1 MVANSFSYGIG
12 PNRLTN
18 LKDHTAKDQ
27 KVNRNLKGTAGAA
40 HRTESPKTFKQYIGD
55 LITRHSINGLYSS
68 GQPAQ

>member
-27 KVNRNLKGTAGAA
+27 KVSRKLKGTAGAA
-40 HRTESPKTFKQYIGD
+40 QRTESNKTF
-55 LITRHSINGLYSS
+55 
-68 GQPAQ
+68 